1 MAVEESLANVSSAQV
16 ETTHPVVTNWLTD
29 NSDLLIQYSVNII
42 SAILILFVGSFIVK
56 LVSKGVVNLLESKRV
71 DASMVQFIGSL
82 VRYALLVMVV
92 IAALG
97 SLGVEMA
104 SMIAVLASASLAIGL
119 ALKGSLSNFASG
131 VLIVIFRPF
140 KTKDHIEVSGVAG
153 SVQAIDIFHTIL
165 TTGDNKMV
173 AVPNSK
179 IMSGP
184 IVNFSRHEARRINFE
199 IGVSYQSDLKKTKEV
214 IARVLKS
221 EERILAL
228 PAPTIGVLALA
239 DSSVNI
245 AVRPWVKTADYWKV
259 YYDTLQAIKE
269 ELDRE
274 GIQIPYPQMS
284 VHLNRKEI

>member
-1 MAVEESLANVSSAQV
+1 M